1 VPARHILI
9 VEDNE
14 DARETLRLLLEL
26 EGHHVDAVDS
36 GRAAVEQAR
45 AGHHD
50 IGLVDIGLPDMDGY
64 QVAHEIRAAGGNM
77 YLIALTGYGQPDD
90 RRRTTEAG
98 FDNHLV
104 KPVDPDQLVKLLTTV
119 GT

>member
-1 VPARHILI
+1 MPARHILI